1 MGAKCTK
8 TDYEWSYTDEPHAT
22 RRRII
27 LEKHPEIKQ
36 LFGTDPAFVYVVL
49 AMVIT
54 QVKKLMIQT
63 YEYNKSMIS

>member
-8 TDYEWSYTDEPHAT
+8 TDYEWSYSDEPHAT

-36 LFGTDPAFVYVVL
+36 LFGTDPSFVFVVC

-54 QVKKLMIQT
+54 QVIIYLT
-63 YEYNKSMIS
+63 YIFLGKVR